1 MYSLFLLRTYTFNN
15 VNTVEPGPTLGPVL
29 APSLRDVWIKQ
40 QKQQRKKYKS
50 ENDEWFNLLQAP
62 PQK

>member
-50 ENDEWFNLLQAP
+50 ENDEW
-62 PQK
+62 